1 MARETTSGNRHYF
14 TRIAYNSSGWH
25 HPTGDA
31 RALESPG
38 TMNSDVGFGGE
49 DWLFRSEWKIDGWR
63 YAFLQGVNKSH
74 ARLLKEG
81 RPFDL
86 TLYAIQ
92 PGKQWR
98 FVATVREVECLDD
111 EQARAARREF
121 KRRGWHRQMQAEVKK
136 AHGDVATF
144 RRVIDDLYLLNVRY
158 RIKNLAFFPPETYIN
173 TDDPIR
179 DWRRYMLY
187 EAAKRKVATGETR
200 ITGRA
205 GSSELPEVQQI
216 QRCTVEAVEYT
227 PEHMSIQAQLMKEL
241 KSEYPQ
247 ARITREQDFIDVR
260 VETTK
265 ELNLFEIKSDLS
277 PRTVIREA
285 LGQILEYA
293 FHPRNS
299 HTLPVRLV
307 IVGRNELTEDDS
319 VYLSTLRR
327 KFGLPVE
334 YRVVSI

>member
-1 MARETTSGNRHYF
+1 MPRETTSGNRHYF

-31 RALESPG
+31 RALEASG

-63 YAFLQGVNKSH
+63 YAFIQGVNKSH
-74 ARLLKEG
+74 VRLLKEG

-86 TLYAIQ
+86 TLFTIH

-98 FVATVREVECLDD
+98 FVATMCEVECLDD
-111 EQARAARREF
+111 EQAEVARGEF

-144 RRVIDDLYLLNVRY
+144 RRVIDNLYLLNVRY
-158 RIKNLAFFPPETYIN
+158 RLKNLAFFPPETYIN
-173 TDDPIR
+173 QDDPIR

-187 EAAKRKVATGETR
+187 EAAKLKVAIGVTR

-241 KSEYPQ
+241 QSEYPK
-247 ARITREQDFIDVR
+247 AKITREQDFIDVR

-265 ELNLFEIKSDLS
+265 ELILFEIKSDLS

-293 FHPRNS
+293 FHPRYAHS
-299 HTLPVRLV
+299 LPVQLV
-307 IVGRNELTEDDS
+307 IVGRSKLSPEDEA
-319 VYLSTLRR
+319 YLRCL
-327 KFGLPVE
+327 KGDFGLPVA